1 MKQLVFGG
9 LALVVALAYLRTAG
23 LSASASAVAQEAG
36 AAEATIATLQT
47 QVAKLQTQVAT
58 LTTPTIA
65 VLDENGTPGIDD
77 ITSLYGDALPLLP
90 TGSSGSV
97 DVIAVGSPVRGTV
110 PIAVRNNTGME
121 LLLSG
126 VLGVARDQAGD
137 LAFSGDVSTLSPYL
151 LVAGQVAIGD
161 VYFGPSD
168 LPEGLTFEFEPQT
181 SPVEDGSAFRQDLEI
196 VEATRKADG
205 IVGIAS
211 NPTEERL
218 NGPFSVIGVC
228 FDHAEAI
235 QGYYA
240 AYAAKD
246 ELSPG
251 ETTQFT
257 ASFYGTGP
265 CDAFLLGSNGFK
277 AL

>member
-1 MKQLVFGG
+1 MKRLVFGG
-9 LALVVALAYLRTAG
+9 LVLTVALACLMTTG
-23 LSASASAVAQEAG
+23 LSDSAVAQDEG

-47 QVAKLQTQVAT
+47 QVADLQTQVAA

-65 VLDENGTPGIDD
+65 ALDETGTPVIDD
-77 ITSLYGDALPLLP
+77 KTSLYGDELPLLP
-90 TGSSGSV
+90 TGNSEVV
-97 DVIAVGSPVRGTV
+97 DVIVVGSPVRGTV
-110 PIAVRNNTGME
+110 PIAVRNNTGMDV
-121 LLLSG
+121 LLNG

-137 LAFSGDVSTLSPYL
+137 LAFSADVSTLSPFF

-168 LPEGLTFEFEPQT
+168 LPEGLAFEFEPQT
-181 SPVEDGSAFRQDLEI
+181 SPVEDGSAFRQDLKI
-196 VEATRKADG
+196 VEATRKSDG

-228 FDHAEAI
+228 FDHAGAI

>member
-9 LALVVALAYLRTAG
+9 LALVVALVWLTTAG
-23 LSASASAVAQEAG
+23 LSDSAEAQEAG
-36 AAEATIATLQT
+36 DAEATIASLQT

-58 LTTPTIA
+58 LTIPTIA
-65 VLDENGTPGIDD
+65 ALDGTGTPGIDD

-90 TGSSGSV
+90 TGSRSSV

-121 LLLSG
+121 LLLKG
-126 VLGVARDQAGD
+126 ILGVARDQAGD
-137 LAFSGDVSTLSPYL
+137 LAFSGDVSTLSPFL
-151 LVAGQVAIGD
+151 LVAGQVAIGN

-181 SPVEDGSAFRQDLEI
+181 SLVADGSAFRQDLEI

-228 FDHAEAI
+228 FDHAGAI

-265 CDAFLLGSNGFK
+265 CDAFLLGSNGFE